1 MCCIQYTFFGNTVKY
16 SLLTMDTADGDDHC
30 NAHTQRKGGVVQT
43 SIQFNGLS
51 KKIVLK
57 PLDD

>member
-1 MCCIQYTFFGNTVKY
+1 
-16 SLLTMDTADGDDHC
+16 MDTADGDDHC